1 MQLVSAIRL
10 VRQHAYLGWIISLG
24 ALGACLMHR
33 VYIEAYGE
41 FLGAGAFM
49 GEEPPNCRSWGS
61 KPRLICKMLDPKS
74 GQTVRIFMCLC
85 GDVSKTARGPYQR
98 IG

>member
-1 MQLVSAIRL
+1 MS
-10 VRQHAYLGWIISLG
+10 
-24 ALGACLMHR
+24 
-33 VYIEAYGE
+33 
-41 FLGAGAFM
+41 FLTIDL

-74 GQTVRIFMCLC
+74 GETVRIFTCLC

-98 IG
+98 NRFGQRQSGNAALYIANAWRKPAAR